1 MGQTDDSS
9 TRDEFWGQVGQVGAR
24 RGPLGD
30 ADEAGLWPGGSSGYV
45 HVTTPHS
52 GIVATDGLSAAGAD
66 GSSLGLEVYIEGR
79 ELVDGTDGEGR
90 WLVTALEEAA
100 GVLAAAGPD
109 AVTTALADHDLIS
122 LEISAGDAPA
132 DWVADGRLGL
142 LLGIELPGRPQTIGS
157 VRAVAI
163 SPLRPSE
170 RGQRVAPVTA
180 HASPRTR
187 QAMNP
192 PRTSMK
198 AVKASH
204 SATTAASG
212 PWPAP
217 SARVTS
223 TIGT

>member
-52 GIVATDGLSAAGAD
+52 GIAATDGLSAAGAD

-79 ELVDGTDGEGR
+79 ELVDGVEGEGR

-100 GVLAAAGPD
+100 GALAAAGPD
-109 AVTTALADHDLIS
+109 AVTAALADHDLIS

-142 LLGIELPGRPQTIGS
+142 LLGVELPGRPQRIGS
-157 VRAVAI
+157 VRALSI

-170 RGQRVAPVTA
+170 LAVVVAEGA
-180 HASPRTR
+180 AGRRRLAEALAAQGWYSYADSTR
-187 QAMNP
+187 QP
-192 PRTSMK
+192 
-198 AVKASH
+198 VL
-204 SATTAASG
+204 
-212 PWPAP
+212 
-217 SARVTS
+217 
-223 TIGT
+223 